1 MKSNLKSIRDERVF
15 QAIIALSRKE
25 CTRFFRI
32 WKQTILPSVI
42 TSILYFLIFG
52 KVIGSYVS
60 GWGGV
65 SYIQF
70 IAPGLVMLAVIT
82 NSYAN
87 SVSSFF
93 GMRMSKQVEEILVTG
108 MPAWAI
114 ILGFIIGSILRG
126 LIAGFLVS
134 IVAYIFAGFHIYHF
148 GLFLFDLIITALLFS
163 LAGLINGIYANTFDD
178 VGSFSTFI
186 LTPLIYLGGV
196 FYDISQLGPFWRG
209 LSYINP
215 IYYMIHFFR
224 YSSLGIG
231 SHDLLSCIILIA
243 ITLFVYLY
251 AYFLISRGYK
261 LKT

>member
-1 MKSNLKSIRDERVF
+1 MKQFLNSLRDERII
-15 QAIIALSRKE
+15 QSIIALARKE

-32 WKQTILPSVI
+32 WKQTIFPSVI

-82 NSYAN
+82 NSYSN

-93 GMRMSKQVEEILVTG
+93 GMRMSKQIEEILVTG
-108 MPAWAI
+108 MPTWAI
-114 ILGFIIGSILRG
+114 ILGFVIGSVLRG
-126 LIAGFLVS
+126 LIAGILVS
-134 IVAYIFAGFHIYHF
+134 IVAYFFAGFHIYHF
-148 GLFLFDLIITALLFS
+148 GLFFFDLVITAFLFS
-163 LAGLINGIYANTFDD
+163 LAGLINGVFANNFDD
-178 VGSFSTFI
+178 VGSFSTYI

-196 FYDISQLGPFWRG
+196 FYDISQLGPVWRG

-231 SHDLLSCIILIA
+231 SHELFSCVILLV
-243 ITLFVYLY
+243 ITLVVYLY
-251 AYFLISRGYK
+251 AYFLISRGSK
-261 LKT
+261 LKS